1 MSMSFLNTARLST
14 RTLGRGLALR
24 TTSRVPV
31 RSFMSLKT
39 SKYDVTATA
48 QGSPRDGSTSCN
60 GLTLNLAPPKE
71 MGGAGN
77 GENPEQLFAMGYSAC
92 LLEAIHLVARQ
103 MNKTDMAQHAKVHVT
118 VHLGEPN
125 DLPGFGIG
133 VNVKVEGIDDELLQA
148 GHEACPYNRMLK
160 YGVDVQ
166 ATVA

>member
-1 MSMSFLNTARLST
+1 
-14 RTLGRGLALR
+14 
-24 TTSRVPV
+24 
-31 RSFMSLKT
+31 
-39 SKYDVTATA
+39 
-48 QGSPRDGSTSCN
+48 
-60 GLTLNLAPPKE
+60 

-77 GENPEQLFAMGYSAC
+77 GENPEQLFAMGYSGARLIPYSHRVSQYAAC

-148 GHEACPYNRMLK
+148 GHEVRRYILGSFVSNQLEP
-160 YGVDVQ
+160 
-166 ATVA
+166 